1 MSELNTGNFINYW
14 GPKLTP
20 YARAIMS
27 AYRIALPVFIT
38 VPTNLTG
45 TVREEIQV
53 LTDPFEYDV
62 LIVAANINT
71 GTTANGDD
79 GQLIF
84 LNIGDLQ
91 TGSMWSTP
99 GPIDASPA
107 TSFGGSRGGAMPV
120 LKLPEAFFLPAGVQ
134 LKHIWKMFSATA
146 TGGTITWL
154 AIQLVDPIGG
164 KRPHSV
170 QMPDGSN
177 VKVGSRVP
185 WFSTFALGSEIN
197 ILGSPN
203 YAMAADDAQYVQ
215 YCPSQDCDV
224 EIHDLACNFFTQGGI
239 DSDAENIR
247 LALADRKTPRFWSPT
262 NTPSTAIF
270 GDFSKAYPAMPLTKP
285 YLLKRGHRLE
295 FISQNKNALVLN
307 NAYATVRGVRL
318 CDY

>member
-1 MSELNTGNFINYW
+1 MINTGNYINYW
-14 GPKLTP
+14 GGQLTP

-27 AYRIALPVFIT
+27 AYRIAVPVFIT

-62 LIVAANINT
+62 LVVAANINM
-71 GTTANGDD
+71 GTTSNGDD

-84 LNIGDLQ
+84 LNVADQQ
-91 TGSMWSTP
+91 TGSPWSTP

-107 TSFGGSRGGAMPV
+107 TSFGGSRGAAMPV
-120 LKLPEAFFLPAGVQ
+120 LKLPEVFFLPAGVQ
-134 LKHIWKMFSATA
+134 LKHQWKVFSTTA
-146 TGGTITWL
+146 TGGTLTWL
-154 AIQLVDPIGG
+154 AIQLIDPLSG

-185 WFSTFALGSEIN
+185 WFSTFALGTEIN
-197 ILGSPN
+197 VLGSPN
-203 YAMAADDAQYVQ
+203 YSMVANDAQYVQ
-215 YCPSQDCDV
+215 YCPSQDCDI
-224 EIHDLACNFFTQGGI
+224 EIHDIACNFFTQGGI
-239 DSDAENIR
+239 DSTPENIR
-247 LALADRKTPRFWSPT
+247 VALADRKTPRFWSPT
-262 NTPSTAIF
+262 NTPSTAVF
-270 GDFSKAYPAMPLTKP
+270 GDFSKAYPAMPLVRP
-285 YLLKRGHRLE
+285 YTLKRGHRLE
-295 FISQNKNALVLN
+295 FISQNKNALALN

>member
-1 MSELNTGNFINYW
+1 MSELNTGNYINYW
-14 GPKLTP
+14 GPRLTP
-20 YARAIMS
+20 YTRAIMS
-27 AYRIALPVFIT
+27 AYRVCLPVFIT

-62 LIVAANINT
+62 LIIAANINM
-71 GTTANGDD
+71 GTTSNGDD

-84 LNIGDLQ
+84 LNVGDLQ
-91 TGSMWSTP
+91 TGSFWSTP

-120 LKLPEAFFLPAGVQ
+120 LRLPESFFLPAGVQ
-134 LKHIWKMFSATA
+134 LKHIWKMFSTTA
-146 TGGTITWL
+146 TNGTITWL
-154 AIQLVDPIGG
+154 AIQLIDPIGG

-185 WFSTFALGSEIN
+185 WFSTFALGTEIN
-197 ILGSPN
+197 VIGSPN
-203 YAMAADDAQYVQ
+203 YVMQRENAQYVQ
-215 YCPSQDCDV
+215 YLPSQDCDV
-224 EIHDLACNFFTQGGI
+224 EIHDIACNFFTQGGV
-239 DSDAENIR
+239 DSNAENIR

-295 FISQNKNALVLN
+295 FISQNKNAVELN

>member
-1 MSELNTGNFINYW
+1 MELNTGNYINYW
-14 GPKLTP
+14 GPQLTP

-62 LIVAANINT
+62 LIVAANINM

-107 TSFGGSRGGAMPV
+107 TSFGGSRGSAMPV

-134 LKHIWKMFSATA
+134 LKHIWKMFSTTA

-224 EIHDLACNFFTQGGI
+224 SRKA
-239 DSDAENIR
+239 
-247 LALADRKTPRFWSPT
+247 ALILTLRISGLLLLIVKH
-262 NTPSTAIF
+262 
-270 GDFSKAYPAMPLTKP
+270 PASGRRQIL
-285 YLLKRGHRLE
+285 RQRQSSA
-295 FISQNKNALVLN
+295 ISQKLIRQCL
-307 NAYATVRGVRL
+307 
-318 CDY
+318 